1 MILTMAWNVENML
14 VAPSD
19 ERNVHPN
26 PKKNWERRSDKNMP
40 VLFQILLTTVSVFHE
55 RYAAPRN
62 VRSSMPS
69 AYGDETKER
78 SKSKRSHW
86 VSVYAANL
94 HLIHGTGI
102 EAKYPENC
110 QCKWKFERRIQAVSE
125 NSPGFRHGISICQF
139 FCWSFCF
146 HQFLHLLVTVRDT
159 HAVNSCGLDSGGE
172 CLGARGFSQVGLA
185 SWPCRRYLIISL
197 SIQKN
202 GLTMLNCWT
211 YR

>member
-1 MILTMAWNVENML
+1 ML
-14 VAPSD
+14 NYTSAAAFRQHAEKTKQTANNTLNGIVSIGVASIRMFSID
-19 ERNVHPN
+19 ATCD
-26 PKKNWERRSDKNMP
+26 SASSGC
-40 VLFQILLTTVSVFHE
+40 SVF
-55 RYAAPRN
+55 Y
-62 VRSSMPS
+62 RSRWF
-69 AYGDETKER
+69 GHCVQETKGI
-78 SKSKRSHW
+78 HW
-86 VSVYAANL
+86 ASGYAANL

-110 QCKWKFERRIQAVSE
+110 QCKWTFERRIQAVSE
-125 NSPGFRHGISICQF
+125 NSPGFRHSISICQF

-202 GLTMLNCWT
+202 G
-211 YR
+211 